1 MEDKGGNWTTCATGS
16 EISSVRSERMLLR
29 TRKSAAVSVNWRGS
43 PPSRIGGDESESAYQ
58 SKTEKKTLTWAK
70 TNKQQKQKTNMTS
83 LSALAN
89 VFFFFFGLKLFSPSL
104 PPSPHN
110 YYRWTAA
117 ASSAKPS
124 WGAKKETWNL
134 VVSTHFTQIRLL
146 RFNHGL
152 ALAAT
157 LTAVYIH
164 NEPPHTVQHP
174 SRYSFIYYIYI
185 YTHTYI
191 DIQNIYIYSKRNKNR
206 VTEWLQI

>member
-1 MEDKGGNWTTCATGS
+1 MSTGAAPLHPGLGGGWVWVCVS
-16 EISSVRSERMLLR
+16 EQNRKKTKNTYLSKKQTNNKNKKQIWPLSLL
-29 TRKSAAVSVNWRGS
+29 S
-43 PPSRIGGDESESAYQ
+43 PP
-58 SKTEKKTLTWAK
+58 
-70 TNKQQKQKTNMTS
+70 
-83 LSALAN
+83 
-89 VFFFFFGLKLFSPSL
+89 FFFFLAESSSLPPSL

-124 WGAKKETWNL
+124 WGAKKETWKL

-191 DIQNIYIYSKRNKNR
+191 DIQNIYIYIQRETKIGWRSDCRSKNTALVR
-206 VTEWLQI
+206 VQKLFFFFFFYPTISLKWTN

>member
-1 MEDKGGNWTTCATGS
+1 
-16 EISSVRSERMLLR
+16 
-29 TRKSAAVSVNWRGS
+29 
-43 PPSRIGGDESESAYQ
+43 
-58 SKTEKKTLTWAK
+58 
-70 TNKQQKQKTNMTS
+70 MTS
-83 LSALAN
+83 LSALAT
-89 VFFFFFGLKLFSPSL
+89 VFFFGLKLFSPSL

-191 DIQNIYIYSKRNKNR
+191 DIQNIYIYIQRETKIGWRSDCRSKNTALVR
-206 VTEWLQI
+206 VQKLFFFFFFYPTISLKWTN